1 MVQVNYVGIPADLGW
16 VEPIPDTWTIKVSSY
31 GFGLLGKKYFSNDD
45 PVVVDLSRLSKE
57 GKVEIQTLDFASSV
71 ARQLGSDNQILEI
84 LPKTINSELSMNRT
98 KVVPVHLS
106 ILSDLPAGYFVS
118 TEQHCTPDSVL
129 VSGPMLLLDTL
140 RWVVAKPI
148 TINLSNSKDSLVAD
162 LVTQDGIEINVN
174 TVTVLVITDEYTEG
188 SLMVPIENIQASDSL
203 WIRTIPDST
212 LITFQVGLNDYES
225 LSYTDFIVEPEI
237 PGNVSLESLYKLRL
251 RLKMSPEIVQKV
263 QLSPARVEFLLEKR
277 SD

>member
-1 MVQVNYVGIPADLGW
+1 
-16 VEPIPDTWTIKVSSY
+16 
-31 GFGLLGKKYFSNDD
+31 
-45 PVVVDLSRLSKE
+45 
-57 GKVEIQTLDFASSV
+57 
-71 ARQLGSDNQILEI
+71 
-84 LPKTINSELSMNRT
+84 
-98 KVVPVHLS
+98 
-106 ILSDLPAGYFVS
+106 
-118 TEQHCTPDSVL
+118 
-129 VSGPMLLLDTL
+129 MLLLDTL